1 MAQPTTAV
9 LCTDL
14 AFEWPDGK
22 SVLDGFHLAVGPG
35 RTGLIGLN
43 GAGKST
49 LLRLLAGELT
59 PTGGTVRIAGELGY
73 LPQGLT
79 LDTGLRV
86 DEALGI
92 RAAREALHAIE
103 SGDTDQRHF
112 DAVGDDWDVEE
123 RARATLDR
131 LGLHRLGL
139 DRTTGELSGGEAV
152 LLRLAALL
160 LRRPDVLLLD
170 EPTNNLDR
178 AARERLYEAVAGW
191 HGVMVIVSHDRELL
205 RHVDQIADLRD
216 GEVTWY
222 GGNFDDYERTL
233 AAQQETA
240 ERLLRNAEAEV
251 QRQKRDLVD
260 ARSKLERSASYG
272 RKRSVTRNDPHIFAG
287 MLKRKGQET
296 AGRLTGMHTERLEE
310 ARARLTAAEEA
321 VRDDAEIRVDLPRT
335 AVPAG
340 RGVLTL
346 QKVRLPG
353 LPGLP
358 EGVTVDLDLRG
369 PERIALVG
377 RNGSGK
383 TTLLRT
389 IAGELAPLDGMVT
402 TQVPL
407 RHLPQ
412 RLDLLDDELT
422 VAENVKLFAPGAGD
436 NAVRARLA
444 RFLFRG
450 GRADQPTGT
459 LSGGE
464 RFRATLAALLL
475 ADPPPQ
481 LLLLDEP
488 TNNLDLAS
496 VRQLTQALAAYRGAL
511 VVVSHDLP
519 FLRGLGLTRWLEL
532 DGGLRAVD
540 PM

>member
-450 GRADQPTGT
+450 GRADQPAGT